1 MHPHSRYETR
11 ICIVK
16 CFLLLSIIVLLPS
29 SHLFVLLPGE
39 LLSLSLL
46 IELGTEGKYQISLW
60 TSKSRKTKI
69 NHGNPLSG
77 FQERLAHCGESIPG
91 FCLLFRHHHSW
102 VQSVSFFVKI
112 SLCSFWEFGGP
123 SGVSDGKGATDRE
136 RDKNPVFQL
145 GGILSG
151 PSVRVELSLILVG

>member
-11 ICIVK
+11 VCIVK
-16 CFLLLSIIVLLPS
+16 CFHLLSIIVLLPS

-69 NHGNPLSG
+69 NHSNPLSG

-91 FCLLFRHHHSW
+91 FCLLFIITAEFRAYPSSSKFLYAVFGSLEALQEW
-102 VQSVSFFVKI
+102 VT
-112 SLCSFWEFGGP
+112 E
-123 SGVSDGKGATDRE
+123 RE
-136 RDKNPVFQL
+136 QQTEREIKTLFSN
-145 GGILSG
+145 
-151 PSVRVELSLILVG
+151 LVAF